1 MDWLK
6 AAVGIGLQLF
16 TGGSKAASAQQRFGP
31 DSFLITEKQMAE
43 ESDDAKVALQQT
55 AAMGE
60 ASRNKDTDNFYRNV
74 LADYDIKDETAFE
87 ELLQKLKA

>member
-1 MDWLK
+1 MSLLET
-6 AAVGIGLQLF
+6 AVGIGLSLF
-16 TGGSKAASAQQRFGP
+16 GGASKAATQQRLGP
-31 DSFLITEKQMAE
+31 DSFLITEEQMAE

-60 ASRNKDTDNFYRNV
+60 AARNKDTDNFYRNV